1 MNILCNKR
9 GETHIS
15 TGVKI
20 IIAVVIG
27 AAILGGLYLLFAGE
41 NGIMSK
47 LNSEVQGMMGYTQ
60 ELRFEKVLN
69 ESTGTYSL
77 RYSYDGKHW
86 KDAEMPDYGAT
97 ATVESVISN
106 KAESDPINAV
116 MVRDGTKSYILT
128 SADGGVTWQEKLSFN
143 ASAITHFYYGTSASL
158 PSTSGSFKGERFV
171 CRYKSSGSTY
181 YTITSDGVTWRLP
194 TWSDLIPL
202 G

>member
-86 KDAEMPDYGAT
+86 NDAEMPDYGAT

-143 ASAITHFYYGTSASL
+143 ASAITHFYYGTSSAL
-158 PSTSGSFKGERFV
+158 PNTSGSFSGERFV